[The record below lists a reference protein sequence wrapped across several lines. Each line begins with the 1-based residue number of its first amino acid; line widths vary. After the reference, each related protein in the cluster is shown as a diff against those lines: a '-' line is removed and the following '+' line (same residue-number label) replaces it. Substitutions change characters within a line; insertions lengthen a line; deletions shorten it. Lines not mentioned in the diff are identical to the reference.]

1 MSSEPQYSHNSR
13 WQNSRGPSLVHHQQG
28 YTGMEHHGTS
38 GTGHH
43 TYHPFSK
50 GQGMCLYIQD
60 SAIVSPAWVQPTWGL
75 AIVHTGG
82 AGTVRLCISTKT
94 SRRAARALFR
104 ARQIRVTLVVSSVEH
119 FDVFTT
125 SSVRSPQI

>member
-1 MSSEPQYSHNSR
+1 MSSEPQYSHNSQ

-50 GQGMCLYIQD
+50 GQGMCLSID
-60 SAIVSPAWVQPTWGL
+60 SAIVSPTWVQHTWGL
-75 AIVHTGG
+75 AIVHTSA
-82 AGTVRLCISTKT
+82 AGTVSFCISTK
-94 SRRAARALFR
+94 SCRRTARALFR
-104 ARQIRVTLVVSSVEH
+104 AGQVRVTLVRSSIKH
-119 FDVFTT
+119 FEVFTT